1 MMLAH
6 KKSNVPL
13 FLTVGGLVAVLLAVS
28 PAPAAIWALYSLTGT
43 FALAGA
49 SVAGVRLALGTPDRK
64 VRRLW
69 QFAVAL
75 LILVSINAFG
85 GPWVERI
92 ERQLGIGDFND
103 CLLLAVVLV
112 TLWLTTRLDHIPI
125 WARRMLWI
133 GFLLHALGTILGIGN
148 QGNAHGVDDTTTDS
162 LSNLALFLALQFY
175 LLGAITFVAPLRWR
189 LFTSHQSPIA
199 VGDVARSMFSS
210 EALLHKYRYPRT
222 WAIALPG
229 AKTVLSLARFIIC
242 FTECGPVVRA
252 KFGLDLSSQFA
263 GICAAGFRHGLDAR
277 AYYLFE
283 LYRPELMQRASA
295 YVTRYETK
303 NGLFKILTWQLPK
316 HKRRTQLGDK
326 LAVHQMCEQFGI
338 PQAPLLGLAKKGRVE
353 LFCDSNTGLD
363 RDLFIK
369 LARAKGSRGVE
380 RFRRLGPNRFRDDDG
395 IEVAL
400 ADILDRLGERSKAS
414 PLLIQANLANH
425 PGIAD
430 LAHDSL
436 ITIRVITCLDD
447 AGRPVITHGMLRV
460 VSKLEPTWPHK
471 IELGSPVDLATG
483 VLGLMTGDKDD
494 TRFQWFADHPITGA
508 PVLGRTLAKWDEIK
522 SVALAAHRAC
532 PDRLLVG
539 WDIAVTPDGAVLLE
553 GNAYP
558 DVDFLQRV
566 HRCPLGASP
575 LGPLLYDRLT
585 ELQQRIA
592 AGTVRGADDFD

>member
-1 MMLAH
+1 MKLAH
-6 KKSNVPL
+6 KKSYTPL
-13 FLTVGGLVAVLLAVS
+13 FLTVGALAAILLAVTR
-28 PAPAAIWALYSLTGT
+28 APAAMWALDSLTGT
-43 FALAGA
+43 LALAGA
-49 SVAGVRLALGTPDRK
+49 SIAGVRLALGTPNQN

-69 QFAVAL
+69 QFALAL
-75 LILVSINAFG
+75 LILVSISEFG
-85 GPWVERI
+85 GPWAERVER
-92 ERQLGIGDFND
+92 RLGIEEFNN
-103 CLLLAVVLV
+103 CFVLV
-112 TLWLTTRLDHIPI
+112 VAFAMLWLTTRLDHIPI
-125 WARRMLWI
+125 WARRVLWI
-133 GFLLHALGTILGIGN
+133 GFGLHMLATGFDIDGQRNTHGIDDATIE
-148 QGNAHGVDDTTTDS
+148 S
-162 LSNLALFLALQFY
+162 LSDLAQFLAVQFY
-175 LLGAITFVAPLRWR
+175 LLGAISFVASLRWQ
-189 LFTSHQSPIA
+189 LFTLHQSPIA

-222 WAIALPG
+222 WAIGLPG
-229 AKTVLSLARFIIC
+229 AKTVLSVARFVIGLS
-242 FTECGPVVRA
+242 ECGPVIRS
-252 KFGLDLSSQFA
+252 KFGLDLWSQFA
-263 GICAAGFRHGLDAR
+263 GICTAGFRHGLDAR

-283 LYRPELMQRASA
+283 LYRPELLQRAAA

-316 HKRRTQLGDK
+316 HKRRTSLGDK
-326 LAVHQMCEQFGI
+326 LAVHQMCEQFNI
-338 PQAPLLGLAKKGRVE
+338 PHAPLLGLAKKGRVE
-353 LFCDSNTGLD
+353 LFCDPRTGLD

-380 RFRRLGPNRFRDDDG
+380 RFRRVGPNTYLNDDG

-400 ADILDRLGERSKAS
+400 ADVLDRLAERSKAGA
-414 PLLIQANLANH
+414 LLIQPNLANH

-430 LAHDSL
+430 LAHESL

-447 AGRPVITHGMLRV
+447 ANKPAVTHGMLRV
-460 VSKLEPTWPHK
+460 VSKLEPTWSHK

-508 PVLGRTLAKWDEIK
+508 PVLGRTLTKWDEVK
-522 SVALAAHRAC
+522 SVALAAHQAC

-575 LGPLLYDRLT
+575 LGPLLYDRLI
-585 ELQQRIA
+585 ELQHRIA
-592 AGTVRGADDFD
+592 TGTVRGADDFD